1 MCGISGYFGNKNNRP
16 SDQSILKTLEQMK
29 NRGNDGVGSYS
40 HNFNNKK
47 VTQELEIYKTEKNK
61 FVKF

>member
-29 NRGNDGVGSYS
+29 IEETMVLVLI
-40 HNFNNKK
+40 
-47 VTQELEIYKTEKNK
+47 VTILITK
-61 FVKF
+61 F